1 MGLYWADRQITSMSD
16 DELVSLIQVLE
27 LNVRHNT
34 RVKSSPELESQM
46 AQRLAACLEEV
57 DARLNQFRLF

>member
-1 MGLYWADRQITSMSD
+1 MGLYWADREITSMSD
-16 DELVSLIQVLE
+16 EELVSLINVLE

-34 RVKSSPELESQM
+34 RVITSPELESQM
-46 AQRLAACLEEV
+46 GQRLAACLAEV